1 MLPAS
6 ESSDSWAVN
15 IVTFVPEVMDG
26 YLGMLT
32 DDFILVVDI
41 SCGEVD
47 HDINDEHYIDWN
59 NLILGYKDICFLK
72 SRL

>member
-1 MLPAS
+1 MIMRT
-6 ESSDSWAVN
+6 SSTKSNMKCCQPQNHRIHEQSTVN
-15 IVTFVPEVMDG
+15 IVTIVPEVMDG

-47 HDINDEHYIDWN
+47 HDINDEHYID
-59 NLILGYKDICFLK
+59 
-72 SRL
+72 